1 MATFKKTFIGLACEI
16 ECGDTYIIRM
26 KYF

>member
-1 MATFKKTFIGLACEI
+1 MIKIKKTFIGSACEI
-16 ECGDTYIIRM
+16 GCGDTYIIRV

>member
-1 MATFKKTFIGLACEI
+1 MATFKKTFVGSTCEI
-16 ECGDTYIIRM
+16 ECGDNYVIRM